1 MRWLLLVA
9 LVFTVG
15 ATPPSPAPTGRIEG
29 VVARLRE
36 RTRTP
41 VAGAAV
47 YLRGLPKVER
57 QPRTHVMR
65 QRDLRFV
72 PNMMVVVKG
81 DTIAFPNDDRG
92 QEHNVFSPAPYFD
105 LRRYRGGVSRS
116 QVFDTLGESE
126 IFCNMHESMHADVLV
141 VESAPIAITDGEGRY
156 QLDGLPPGDYQLVVW
171 RPHSAE
177 IVVPVHVEAGKT
189 LNVPVDIQLG
199 AAPSRHRRK
208 DGTPYPDYRR

>member
-1 MRWLLLVA
+1 MRALLVVA
-9 LVFTVG
+9 LVFTVA
-15 ATPPSPAPTGRIEG
+15 ATPPPATGRIEG

-41 VAGAAV
+41 VADAAV
-47 YLRGLPKVER
+47 YLRGLP
-57 QPRTHVMR
+57 HVDRPARAHVIR

-72 PNMMVVVKG
+72 PAMMVVVRG

-105 LRRYRGGVSRS
+105 LKRYRGGVSRQ
-116 QVFDTLGESE
+116 QVFDTPGETE
-126 IFCNMHESMHADVLV
+126 IFCNIHESMHADVLV
-141 VESAPIAITDGEGRY
+141 VESEPVAMTSASGRFR
-156 QLDGLPPGDYQLVVW
+156 LDDLPPGDYQLVVW

-177 IVVPVHVEAGKT
+177 TVVPVHVEAGKT
-189 LNVPVDIQLG
+189 LEVPVDIQLG

>member
-1 MRWLLLVA
+1 MRALLVA
-9 LVFTVG
+9 ALLFTVA
-15 ATPPSPAPTGRIEG
+15 ATPAPPTGRIEG
-29 VVARLRE
+29 VVVRLRE

-41 VAGAAV
+41 VAEAAV
-47 YLRGLPKVER
+47 YLRGLPAVAR
-57 QPRTHVMR
+57 PPRTHVIR

-72 PNMMVVVKG
+72 PSMMVVVKG

-105 LRRYRGGVSRS
+105 LKRYRGGVSRQ

-126 IFCNMHESMHADVLV
+126 IFCNIHESMHADVLV
-141 VESAPIAITDGEGRY
+141 VEREPIAITDASGRFR
-156 QLDGLPPGDYQLVVW
+156 LDELPPGDYQLVVW

-177 IVVPVHVEAGKT
+177 TVVPVHVEAGKT
-189 LNVPVDIQLG
+189 VEVPVDIQLG